1 MVILG
6 PMLKFRLLWLTF
18 GVLGGGGA
26 ANFRSCSD
34 IQTVLILPSDY
45 LKIGF
50 GAAAGPAWTLRQ
62 IE

>member
-6 PMLKFRLLWLTF
+6 PILKFELLWLTF
-18 GVLGGGGA
+18 GVLGGGA
-26 ANFRSCSD
+26 ANFRSYSE

-50 GAAAGPAWTLRQ
+50 GAAAGPAWTQ
-62 IE
+62 TD